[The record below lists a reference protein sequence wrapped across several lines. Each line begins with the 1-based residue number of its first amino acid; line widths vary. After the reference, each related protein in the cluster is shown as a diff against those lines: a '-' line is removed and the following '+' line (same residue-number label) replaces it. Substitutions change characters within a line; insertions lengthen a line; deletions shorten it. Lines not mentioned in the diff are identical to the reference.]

1 MKGVG
6 AIDDTHCMSEG
17 EAEDFVKKG
26 VISDFF
32 VFSARPYTPACVV
45 SLHPPSASP
54 YTPRP
59 SHLYVEG
66 VTMSSAISADLHA
79 SPALTIFRRVLRI
92 AKSDY

>member
-45 SLHPPSASP
+45 S
-54 YTPRP
+54 
-59 SHLYVEG
+59 
-66 VTMSSAISADLHA
+66 
-79 SPALTIFRRVLRI
+79 
-92 AKSDY
+92 